1 MNNFSLNRFALVVKK
16 EFIETYKSNL
26 ITNILIII
34 IIFAVY
40 AIFSISFNVGSSVH
54 SAYYHSTEDISD
66 FFKLGLIIIGI
77 KLAGGS
83 FSALRKKEKGFM
95 YLSLPASN
103 IEKFLSNF
111 FINIII
117 FPIIFYLI
125 FSICGILCKYFIEL
139 SNSHVTILYYN
150 EKKYYQAI
158 IWNLNLSA
166 IFLLGSL
173 KFNSNPIFK
182 TLLILIVLLF
192 ILIKAN
198 YFIIT
203 FLENKG
209 IGIIWDELGRNST
222 IGLQYVYLSKLI
234 PAQILSYLFTFF
246 MPLLLW
252 FVAFLKFKEKE
263 I

>member
-1 MNNFSLNRFALVVKK
+1 MNNFSFDRFALVVKK

-40 AIFSISFNVGSSVH
+40 FLFSLSMTNHSSGGT
-54 SAYYHSTEDISD
+54 YHFTLDISD
-66 FFKLGLIIIGI
+66 LFKLGLIILGI

-103 IEKFLSNF
+103 IEKFSSNF

-117 FPIIFYLI
+117 FPIVFYLI
-125 FSICGILCKYFIEL
+125 FSICGILFKYFIEL

-166 IFLLGSL
+166 IFLLSSL
-173 KFNSNPIFK
+173 KFKSNPIFK
-182 TLLILIVLLF
+182 TLLILIVFLF
-192 ILIKAN
+192 IFIKAN
-198 YFIIT
+198 YFFIT

-209 IGIIWDELGRNST
+209 IGIIWDELERNST
-222 IGLQYVYLSKLI
+222 IGLKYVYLSKLI
-234 PAQILSYLFTFF
+234 PVQILSYLFTFF
-246 MPLLLW
+246 MPLFLW
-252 FVAFLKFKEKE
+252 YVAFLKFKEKE